1 MIQKNVMQIL
11 NSTQN
16 KVSEISSAM
25 KGYLASKKKVGYRII
40 EKNLQN
46 GKEIAKEKLKWW
58 LLLLEN
64 GNIFSGW

>member
-1 MIQKNVMQIL
+1 MQIL

-40 EKNLQN
+40 EKNLQDE
-46 GKEIAKEKLKWW
+46 KEIAKEKLK
-58 LLLLEN
+58 
-64 GNIFSGW
+64 